1 MVDKHLDFN
10 RYSRQFLPSRPRR
23 RPCRRPGRRG
33 PAVIV
38 GRSTWQSTGQEPFL
52 RRPDPG
58 SCGEGAPKRSKL
70 RDSRRGCLFSSLTFH
85 LLSISLAS
93 PSNDTAPWAAIKM
106 AVLVNDVAHKMMV
119 PCRRLC
125 QIHVWATSS
134 WEVKD
139 LS

>member
-10 RYSRQFLPSRPRR
+10 RWLRQFLPSRPRR
-23 RPCRRPGRRG
+23 RPCRKSGRHGR
-33 PAVIV
+33 AVIV
-38 GRSTWQSTGQEPFL
+38 KRSIWQSTGQGPFL

-58 SCGEGAPKRSKL
+58 SCGEGAPKRRKL
-70 RDSRRGCLFSSLTFH
+70 RDPRRACLFSSLTFH

-93 PSNDTAPWAAIKM
+93 PSNDTAPWAAIKT
-106 AVLVNDVAHKMMV
+106 AVLVNDVAYKMMV
-119 PCRRLC
+119 SCRRLC
-125 QIHVWATSS
+125 QVHVWATSS